1 MKIKLDENVPHRLS
15 PVLTALGHDVRTVAD
30 QGLTGHSDD
39 EIWRVVAGEE
49 RFLVTQDVAFGR
61 VAIAGAH
68 VNPGVLLL
76 RFGVPSG
83 PAMLLRAKALF
94 ETEDV
99 SRWRGCVVV
108 ATEKKIRVR
117 RP

>member
-1 MKIKLDENVPHRLS
+1 MKIKLDENIPHRLT
-15 PVLTALGHDVRTVAD
+15 PVLTAIGHDVRTVAD

-39 EIWRVVAGEE
+39 EVWRVVAGEE

-61 VAIAGAH
+61 VAIAGAN
-68 VNPGVLLL
+68 VNPGVLIL

-83 PAMLLRAKALF
+83 PALLRRVRTLF
-94 ETEDV
+94 QTEDV
-99 SRWRGCVVV
+99 SLWHGCVVV

-117 RP
+117 QP